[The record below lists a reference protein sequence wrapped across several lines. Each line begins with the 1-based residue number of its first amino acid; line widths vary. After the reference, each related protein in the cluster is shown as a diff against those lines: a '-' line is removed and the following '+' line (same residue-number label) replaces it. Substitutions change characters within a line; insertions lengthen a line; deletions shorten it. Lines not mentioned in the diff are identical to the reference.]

1 MTNPTTYESLSGSR
15 GRENAYRS
23 ELCRCENLVKTFA
36 RTPAVRGVNLTI
48 MTGEILAL
56 LGPSGCGKTTTM
68 RLIAGFEQPEAG
80 SITIG
85 DRVVASSQIF
95 VPPEQ
100 RQVGMVFQNY
110 ALFPHLTVG
119 GNVAYGLPRSKE
131 RQRRVDEVLELVG
144 LRGLEQRMPH
154 ELSGGQQQRVA
165 LARALAPR
173 PQVLLLDEPFSGLDA
188 GLRDQVRGDV
198 ARILRD
204 SGATVVVVTHSQDE
218 ALFLGDRVA
227 VMSDGKVEQVARP
240 EDLYLTPA
248 SRFVAEFMGASFFLP
263 AVTGA
268 QGLETE
274 IGFVPQPVAL
284 PAGVQVEAAARPDD
298 LTIVADPLGAARV
311 TSTIYRGGSY
321 RYEVQLPSGTLIRCE
336 GPHTICYAPGTPVDV
351 RLSPG
356 HPLAFFKK
364 HDRQPSST

>member
-1 MTNPTTYESLSGSR
+1 MTNLTAYEPLNGR
-15 GRENAYRS
+15 GRRANTSET
-23 ELCRCENLVKTFA
+23 ELCRCENLVKTFS

-48 MTGEILAL
+48 MTGEVLAL

-85 DRVVASSQIF
+85 GRVVANSQIF

-110 ALFPHLTVG
+110 ALFPHLSVG
-119 GNVAYGLPRSKE
+119 DNVAYGLSRGE
-131 RQRRVDEVLELVG
+131 ARQARIDEVLELVG
-144 LRGLEQRMPH
+144 LHGLERRMPH

-198 ARILRD
+198 ACILRE

-227 VMSDGKVEQVARP
+227 VMNDGKVEQVARP
-240 EDLYLTPA
+240 EEMYLTPA
-248 SRFVAEFMGASFFLP
+248 SRFVAEFMGAAFFLP
-263 AVTGA
+263 AITCA
-268 QGLETE
+268 EGLETE

-284 PAGVQVEAAARPDD
+284 SAGVQVEAAARPDD
-298 LTIVADPLGAARV
+298 LTIAADPLGAARV
-311 TSTIYRGGSY
+311 TSAIYRGGSY
-321 RYEVQLPSGTLIRCE
+321 LYEVQLPSGTLIRCE
-336 GPHTICYAPGTPVDV
+336 GPHTIRFAPGTPVNV

-356 HPLAFFKK
+356 HPLAFFSK
-364 HDRQPSST
+364 HEG